1 MLFIHVHK
9 IVRLKDVGFSPKLN
23 YFFYRKPDP
32 NNDSGNDVGLV
43 IAVSSGIILI
53 LSAMALLIFF
63 LWRRSSKI
71 SLFALLE
78 K

>member
-1 MLFIHVHK
+1 MHK

-43 IAVSSGIILI
+43 IAVSFGIMLI
-53 LSAMALLIFF
+53 LSAMALIFF
-63 LWRRSSKI
+63 LRRRSSKI